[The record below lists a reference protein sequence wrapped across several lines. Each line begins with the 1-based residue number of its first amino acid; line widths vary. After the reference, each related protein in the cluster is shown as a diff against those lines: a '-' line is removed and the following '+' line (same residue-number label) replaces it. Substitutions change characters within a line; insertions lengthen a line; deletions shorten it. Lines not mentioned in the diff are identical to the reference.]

1 MWYYGDRGDKMI
13 RIAIVDDEKE
23 EIIKIKTIVEKFFQ
37 SNDIE
42 YQIKEFY
49 SGEDLLDY
57 TEPFD
62 LIFLDIQMNGID
74 GIETAMKIRSKDKKA
89 ALIYISNY
97 SEKMAL
103 SFAVHPFA
111 FLEKPINSSDIQK
124 HLKDYFSYAESRYKK
139 NMVVFTGQHGEII
152 ADINNIIYFEY
163 EGNRKI
169 RLIMTDKKYLIMGSI
184 SELSERM
191 EQYDFI
197 IPHKSFLVNKA
208 EIRAFNSTL
217 VMSNG
222 DEIPI
227 AKNRQ
232 KQVREQIN
240 KFLHRHLID

>member
-1 MWYYGDRGDKMI
+1 MI
-13 RIAIVDDEKE
+13 KIAIVDDEKE
-23 EIIKIKTIVEKFFQ
+23 EVANIKTIVENYFQ
-37 SNDIE
+37 TNDIE
-42 YQIKEFY
+42 YQVHEFF
-49 SGEDLLDY
+49 SGEELLDHA
-57 TEPFD
+57 EPMD

-97 SEKMAL
+97 SEKMAS

-111 FLEKPINSSDIQK
+111 FLEKPINSYDIQK
-124 HLKDYFSYAESRYKK
+124 HLRDYFSYTESRYKK
-139 NMVVFTGQHGEII
+139 NMMVFTGQQGEII
-152 ADINNIIYFEY
+152 ADLNNIIYFEY
-163 EGNRKI
+163 ENNRKI
-169 RLIMTDKKYLIMGSI
+169 QLITTDEKYLIIGSI
-184 SELSERM
+184 SELAERM

-208 EIRAFNSTL
+208 EIRSFNFSL

-227 AKNRQ
+227 AKNRH

-240 KFLHRHLID
+240 KFLHQHLLD